1 MVPEKV
7 LQDKKVCWII
17 VIGSIGE
24 VVLTIMNIYAPNEDD
39 PGFFKEVA
47 QLLAGNSKG
56 IIILGGDFNCVIN
69 KCIDKFP
76 FEQKYQISK
85 SKAVCNMLD
94 ELGLVDIWRV
104 KNPKTRDYTHFSRVH
119 KSHSRIDYFC
129 ISKQEAHRVDEC
141 HIEPQTL
148 SDHGPVVM
156 SL

>member
-1 MVPEKV
+1 
-7 LQDKKVCWII
+7 
-17 VIGSIGE
+17 
-24 VVLTIMNIYAPNEDD
+24 
-39 PGFFKEVA
+39 
-47 QLLAGNSKG
+47 
-56 IIILGGDFNCVIN
+56 
-69 KCIDKFP
+69 
-76 FEQKYQISK
+76 
-85 SKAVCNMLD
+85 MLD

-148 SDHGPVVM
+148 SDHGSVVM